1 MNLYILSK
9 LQKKRDYSIFESHP
23 FFVCTLE
30 KTSAQA
36 PGVFSVFK
44 IAVLVYI
51 IVIRGTKSKNKTQL
65 SKLGRLNYPVSS
77 IIKKSVQKPVFFY
90 KITLHKSFQF
100 KYRLSFCSLSCIL
113 RLTGFILILYSKVN
127 ISILGV
133 QGI

>member
-65 SKLGRLNYPVSS
+65 AKLGQLNYPVSL
-77 IIKKSVQKPVFFY
+77 IVKKSV
-90 KITLHKSFQF
+90 
-100 KYRLSFCSLSCIL
+100 
-113 RLTGFILILYSKVN
+113 
-127 ISILGV
+127 
-133 QGI
+133 